1 MPLISKYVYITS
13 RVPKCSS
20 TAMLRL
26 FKQLAAENNFTIV
39 NDLHHDIKNDLRDPN
54 KEIELME
61 TVKKMEKDAV
71 YIRHVWIPDWEKY
84 NLEVNLVNMVRDP
97 ISRMASWFYFIR
109 WDAADKICVSRQ
121 EKFQKKKKKV
131 DKKTFRSCV
140 LTRDPECL
148 IGGNHT
154 EMLISYFC
162 GYGC

>member
-97 ISRMASWFYFIR
+97 ISRMASWFYFVR
-109 WDAADKICVSRQ
+109 
-121 EKFQKKKKKV
+121 
-131 DKKTFRSCV
+131 
-140 LTRDPECL
+140 
-148 IGGNHT
+148 
-154 EMLISYFC
+154 
-162 GYGC
+162 

>member
-61 TVKKMEKDAV
+61 TVKNMKKDAV

-109 WDAADKICVSRQ
+109 WAANDNIVCV
-121 EKFQKKKKKV
+121 FQAGKV
-131 DKKTFRSCV
+131 PKEEEES
-140 LTRDPECL
+140 
-148 IGGNHT
+148 
-154 EMLISYFC
+154 
-162 GYGC
+162 